1 MSNSFIKKI
10 DKKYNFKIE
19 YKLIHNKELL
29 KSRLSE
35 IPKSSGCYLFK
46 DIDNN
51 LLYIG
56 KSKKLR
62 SRVSSYFN
70 NFADLTPRLS
80 LMVRQITE
88 IEIII
93 TDSEYEALN
102 LESNLIKTN
111 KPYFNILL
119 KDDKKYPYLCITWSE
134 KYPRIFI
141 TRRRRNRNNLDRYYG
156 PYVDVGL
163 LRRTL
168 FTIKKIFPLRQ
179 RPRPV
184 YKDRTCLN
192 YSIGRCPGVC
202 QEIISSDDYKKIMK
216 QVSMIFQGRND
227 DLELFL
233 QKKMSQFSDDLDY
246 ENAAKIRD
254 QITGLRLLTESQKIS
269 IPDSSINRDIFGIV
283 SEKNVAS
290 IQIFQMRS
298 GKLIGRIGY
307 SQKLNNEDENL
318 ILQRVLEEHYMNV
331 EGVEIP
337 SEILMQY
344 NLPKQKTLE
353 DWLTQLRKNKVKIII
368 PKRNKKHETVEM
380 VLKNAKLELD
390 RILNGIQDNES
401 AVEDLTQILELS
413 EQPKRIEGYDISH
426 IQGSDP
432 VASQVVF
439 IDGIP
444 SKQHYRKYKIKD
456 PNVFIGHSDDFAS
469 IYEVIYRRFRKWSRF
484 KESGGDFS
492 ILNDKSNSKLD
503 NELLSDWPDLIMID
517 GGKGQLNA
525 AIKALKELNLE
536 EEVAICSLAKKNEEI
551 FIPGFTKS
559 LDTDENQKGVLLLR
573 RLRDEAHRFALS
585 FHRDKRSKRMNRSQ
599 LSQISGL
606 GPSRIRE
613 LLEHFKSIDAIRIA
627 SKEELSKVKGLGKN
641 SVNDIY
647 AVSYTHLTLPT
658 SDLV

>member
-1 MSNSFIKKI
+1 MSNSSIEKI
-10 DKKYNFKIE
+10 NNKYNFKIE
-19 YKLIHNKELL
+19 YKLINNKELL

-70 NFADLTPRLS
+70 NYSDLTPRLS

-88 IEIII
+88 IEIIV

-202 QEIISSDDYKKIMK
+202 QEVISSDDYKKIMK

-227 DLELFL
+227 DLEIFL
-233 QKKMSQFSDDLDY
+233 QKKMLQLSNDLDY

-254 QITGLRLLTESQKIS
+254 QISGLKLLTESQKIS

-318 ILQRVLEEHYMNV
+318 ILQKILEEHYMNV
-331 EGVEIP
+331 EPVEIP
-337 SEILMQY
+337 SEILIQY
-344 NLPKQKTLE
+344 NLPKQATIE
-353 DWLTQLRKNKVKIII
+353 DWLTDLRKKKVKILI

-401 AVEDLTQILELS
+401 SIEDLAQILELS

-444 SKQHYRKYKIKD
+444 SKQDYRKYKIRD
-456 PNVFIGHSDDFAS
+456 PNVFAGHSDDFAS
-469 IYEVIYRRFRKWSRF
+469 IYEVIHRRFKKWSRF
-484 KESGGDFS
+484 KKSGGDFS
-492 ILNDKSNSKLD
+492 ILNDKTNSKLD

-536 EEVAICSLAKKNEEI
+536 EEVTICSLAKKNEEI

-559 LDTDENQKGVLLLR
+559 LETDENQKGVLLLR
-573 RLRDEAHRFALS
+573 RVRDEAHRFALS

-627 SKEELSKVKGLGKN
+627 SKEDLSKVKGLGKN

-647 AVSYTHLTLPT
+647 EYFNEL
-658 SDLV
+658 

>member
-19 YKLIHNKELL
+19 YKLINNKELL

-70 NFADLTPRLS
+70 NFSDLTPRLS

-233 QKKMSQFSDDLDY
+233 QTKMSQFSDDLDY

-492 ILNDKSNSKLD
+492 ILNDKTNSKLD

-647 AVSYTHLTLPT
+647 EYFHEL
-658 SDLV
+658 

>member
-1 MSNSFIKKI
+1 MSNSSIEKI
-10 DKKYNFKIE
+10 NNKYNFKIE
-19 YKLIHNKELL
+19 YKLINNKELL

-70 NFADLTPRLS
+70 NYSDLTPRLS

-88 IEIII
+88 IEIIV

-168 FTIKKIFPLRQ
+168 FMIKKIFPLRQ

-202 QEIISSDDYKKIMK
+202 QEVISSDDYKKIMK

-227 DLELFL
+227 DLEIFL
-233 QKKMSQFSDDLDY
+233 QKKMLQFSNDLDY

-254 QITGLRLLTESQKIS
+254 QISGLKLLTESQKIS

-307 SQKLNNEDENL
+307 SQKLNNEDEDL
-318 ILQRVLEEHYMNV
+318 ILQKILEEHYMNV
-331 EGVEIP
+331 EPVEIP
-337 SEILMQY
+337 SEILIQY
-344 NLPKQKTLE
+344 NLPKQATIE
-353 DWLTQLRKNKVKIII
+353 DWLTELRKKKVKILI

-401 AVEDLTQILELS
+401 SIEDLAQILELS

-444 SKQHYRKYKIKD
+444 SKQDYRKYKIRD
-456 PNVFIGHSDDFAS
+456 PNVFAGHSDDFAS
-469 IYEVIYRRFRKWSRF
+469 IYEVIHRRFKKWSRF
-484 KESGGDFS
+484 KKSGGDFS
-492 ILNDKSNSKLD
+492 ILNDKTNSKLD

-536 EEVAICSLAKKNEEI
+536 EEVTICSLAKKNEEI

-573 RLRDEAHRFALS
+573 RVRDEAHRFALS

-627 SKEELSKVKGLGKN
+627 SKEDLSKVKGLGKN

-647 AVSYTHLTLPT
+647 EYFNEL
-658 SDLV
+658 

>member
-1 MSNSFIKKI
+1 MKNPSANVLE
-10 DKKYNFKIE
+10 KKYNFKIE
-19 YKLIHNKELL
+19 YKLINNKSLL

-56 KSKKLR
+56 KSKTLR
-62 SRVSSYFN
+62 NRVSSYFN
-70 NFADLTPRLS
+70 NYAELSPRLS

-88 IEIII
+88 IEIIV

-134 KYPRIFI
+134 QYPRIFI
-141 TRRRRNRNNLDRYYG
+141 TRKRRNRNNLDRYYG

-168 FTIKKIFPLRQ
+168 FIIKKIFPLRQ

-202 QEIISSDDYKKIMK
+202 QEIISSEDYKKTMK

-227 DLELFL
+227 DLENFL
-233 QKKMSQFSDDLDY
+233 EKKMNLLSEELQY

-254 QITGLRLLTESQKIS
+254 QIEGLKLLTESQKIS

-283 SEKNVAS
+283 SEKNIAS

-307 SQKLNNEDENL
+307 THKINNNDQSE
-318 ILQRVLEEHYMNV
+318 ILQRVLEEHYINV

-337 SEILMQY
+337 SEILLQF
-344 NLPKQKTLE
+344 NLPKQETIQ
-353 DWLTQLRKNKVKIII
+353 DWLSELRKKKVKLIT
-368 PKRNKKHETVEM
+368 PKRNKKLETIEM
-380 VLKNAKLELD
+380 VLKNARLELD
-390 RILNGIQDNES
+390 RILNGIHDNES
-401 AVEDLTQILELS
+401 AIEDLTQILELNN
-413 EQPKRIEGYDISH
+413 QPKRIEGYDISH
-426 IQGSDP
+426 IQGADP

-444 SKQHYRKYKIKD
+444 SKQNYRKYKIKD

-469 IYEVIYRRFRKWSRF
+469 IYEVIYRRFKKWSRF
-484 KESGGDFS
+484 KIEGGDFGS
-492 ILNDKSNSKLD
+492 LHDKKNSKLEND
-503 NELLSDWPDLIMID
+503 PLTDWPDLIMID

-525 AIKALKELNLE
+525 ALKALKDLNLE
-536 EEVAICSLAKKNEEI
+536 EEVTICSLAKKNEEI
-551 FIPGFTKS
+551 FIPGSSKS
-559 LDTDENQKGVLLLR
+559 LDTDQNQKGVLLLR
-573 RLRDEAHRFALS
+573 RVRDEAHRFALS
-585 FHRDKRSKRMNRSQ
+585 FHRNKRSTRMNRSQ
-599 LSQISGL
+599 LSQIPGL
-606 GPSRIRE
+606 GPSRIKD
-613 LLEHFKSIDAIRIA
+613 LLEHFSSIDAIRIA
-627 SKEELSKVKGLGKN
+627 SKQDLAKVKGLGKH
-641 SVNDIY
+641 SANDIY
-647 AVSYTHLTLPT
+647 NYFHEL
-658 SDLV
+658 

>member
-1 MSNSFIKKI
+1 MSSTSIKKI
-10 DKKYNFKIE
+10 DNKYNFKIE
-19 YKLIHNKELL
+19 YKLIKNKELL

-56 KSKKLR
+56 KSKTLR
-62 SRVSSYFN
+62 SRVSSYFSN
-70 NFADLTPRLS
+70 YLDLTPRLS
-80 LMVRQITE
+80 LMVRQITD

-163 LRRTL
+163 LRKTL

-202 QEIISSDDYKKIMK
+202 QEIISSEDYKKTMK

-227 DLELFL
+227 DLEVFL
-233 QKKMSQFSDDLDY
+233 ERKMLQYSNDLDY
-246 ENAAKIRD
+246 ENAAKVRD
-254 QITGLRLLTESQKIS
+254 QISGLKLLTESQKIS

-283 SEKNVAS
+283 SEKNVVS

-307 SQKLNNEDENL
+307 SQKLNNQDENL

-337 SEILMQY
+337 SEIILQE
-344 NLPKQKTLE
+344 NLPKQKTIE
-353 DWLTQLRKNKVKIII
+353 DWLTELRKKKVKLII
-368 PKRNKKHETVEM
+368 PKRNKKYETLEM
-380 VLKNAKLELD
+380 VLKNAKLELH
-390 RILNGIQDNES
+390 RILNGIQDNEL
-401 AVEDLTQILELS
+401 AIEDLTQILELS
-413 EQPKRIEGYDISH
+413 DQPKRIEGYDISH
-426 IQGSDP
+426 IQGTDT

-444 SKQHYRKYKIKD
+444 SKQNYRKYKIKSS
-456 PNVFIGHSDDFAS
+456 NVFIGHSDDFAS
-469 IYEVIYRRFRKWSRF
+469 IYEVIHRRFRKWSKF
-484 KESGGDFS
+484 KNSGGDFS
-492 ILNDKSNSKLD
+492 IFKDKNNSKLN
-503 NELLSDWPDLIMID
+503 NELFSDWPDLIMID

-525 AIKALKELNLE
+525 AIKALIELNLE
-536 EEVAICSLAKKNEEI
+536 EEVTICSLAKKNEEI
-551 FIPGFTKS
+551 FIPGVPKS
-559 LDTDENQKGVLLLR
+559 LNTDQNQKGVLLLR
-573 RLRDEAHRFALS
+573 RIRDEAHRFALS
-585 FHRDKRSKRMNRSQ
+585 FHRDKRSKRMKRSQ
-599 LSQISGL
+599 LSQIVGL
-606 GPSRIRE
+606 GPTRIKE

-641 SVNDIY
+641 TANDIY
-647 AVSYTHLTLPT
+647 NYFHEI
-658 SDLV
+658 

>member
-1 MSNSFIKKI
+1 MSNSSIEKI
-10 DKKYNFKIE
+10 NNKYNFKIE
-19 YKLIHNKELL
+19 YKLINNKELL

-70 NFADLTPRLS
+70 NYSDLTPRLS

-88 IEIII
+88 IEIIV

-202 QEIISSDDYKKIMK
+202 QEVISSDDYKKIMK

-227 DLELFL
+227 DLEIFL
-233 QKKMSQFSDDLDY
+233 QKKMLQFSNDLDY

-254 QITGLRLLTESQKIS
+254 QISGLKLLTESQKIS

-318 ILQRVLEEHYMNV
+318 ILQKILEEHYMNV
-331 EGVEIP
+331 EAVEIP
-337 SEILMQY
+337 SEILIQY
-344 NLPKQKTLE
+344 NLPKQATIE
-353 DWLTQLRKNKVKIII
+353 DWLKDLRKKKVKILI

-401 AVEDLTQILELS
+401 SIEDLAQILELS

-444 SKQHYRKYKIKD
+444 SKQDYRKYKIKD
-456 PNVFIGHSDDFAS
+456 PNVFVGHSDDFAS
-469 IYEVIYRRFRKWSRF
+469 IYEVIHRRFKKWSRF
-484 KESGGDFS
+484 KKSGGDFS
-492 ILNDKSNSKLD
+492 ILNDKTNSKLD

-536 EEVAICSLAKKNEEI
+536 EEVTICSLAKKNEEI

-573 RLRDEAHRFALS
+573 RVRDEAHRFALS

-627 SKEELSKVKGLGKN
+627 SKEDLSKVKGLGKN

-647 AVSYTHLTLPT
+647 EYFNEL
-658 SDLV
+658 

>member
-1 MSNSFIKKI
+1 MSNSSIEKI
-10 DKKYNFKIE
+10 NNKYNFKIE
-19 YKLIHNKELL
+19 YKLINNKELL

-70 NFADLTPRLS
+70 NYSDLTPRLS

-88 IEIII
+88 IEIIV

-202 QEIISSDDYKKIMK
+202 QEVISSDDYKKIMK

-227 DLELFL
+227 DLEIFL
-233 QKKMSQFSDDLDY
+233 QKKMLQFSNDLDY

-254 QITGLRLLTESQKIS
+254 QISGLKLLTESQKIS

-318 ILQRVLEEHYMNV
+318 ILQKILEEHYMNV
-331 EGVEIP
+331 EPVEIP
-337 SEILMQY
+337 SEILIQY
-344 NLPKQKTLE
+344 NLPKQATIE
-353 DWLTQLRKNKVKIII
+353 DWLTELRKKKVKILI

-401 AVEDLTQILELS
+401 SIEDLAQILELS

-444 SKQHYRKYKIKD
+444 SKQDYRKYKIKD
-456 PNVFIGHSDDFAS
+456 PNVFVGHSDDFAS
-469 IYEVIYRRFRKWSRF
+469 IYEVIHRRFKKWSRF
-484 KESGGDFS
+484 KKSGGDFS
-492 ILNDKSNSKLD
+492 ILNDKTNSKLD

-536 EEVAICSLAKKNEEI
+536 EEVTICSLAKKHEEI

-573 RLRDEAHRFALS
+573 RVRDEAHRFALS

-627 SKEELSKVKGLGKN
+627 SKEDLSKVKGLGKN

-647 AVSYTHLTLPT
+647 EYFNEL
-658 SDLV
+658 

>member
-1 MSNSFIKKI
+1 MTNSSIEKI
-10 DKKYNFKIE
+10 DNKYNFKIE
-19 YKLIHNKELL
+19 YKLINNKELL

-70 NFADLTPRLS
+70 NFSDLTPRLS

-88 IEIII
+88 IEIIV

-202 QEIISSDDYKKIMK
+202 QEVISSEDYKKIMR

-227 DLELFL
+227 DLEIFL
-233 QKKMSQFSDDLDY
+233 QKKMLQLSNDLDY

-254 QITGLRLLTESQKIS
+254 QISGLKLLTESQKIS

-318 ILQRVLEEHYMNV
+318 ILQKILEEHYMNV
-331 EGVEIP
+331 EPVEIP
-337 SEILMQY
+337 SEILIQY
-344 NLPKQKTLE
+344 NLPKQATIE
-353 DWLTQLRKNKVKIII
+353 DWLTDLRKKKVKILI

-390 RILNGIQDNES
+390 RIINGIQDNES
-401 AVEDLTQILELS
+401 SIEDLAQILELS

-456 PNVFIGHSDDFAS
+456 PNVFVGHSDDFAS
-469 IYEVIYRRFRKWSRF
+469 IYEVIHRRFKKWSRF
-484 KESGGDFS
+484 KENGGDFS
-492 ILNDKSNSKLD
+492 ILNDKTNSKLD

-517 GGKGQLNA
+517 GGKGQLNS

-536 EEVAICSLAKKNEEI
+536 EEVTICSLAKKHEEI

-559 LDTDENQKGVLLLR
+559 LDTDENQKGVLL
-573 RLRDEAHRFALS
+573 
-585 FHRDKRSKRMNRSQ
+585 
-599 LSQISGL
+599 
-606 GPSRIRE
+606 
-613 LLEHFKSIDAIRIA
+613 
-627 SKEELSKVKGLGKN
+627 
-641 SVNDIY
+641 
-647 AVSYTHLTLPT
+647 
-658 SDLV
+658 

>member
-1 MSNSFIKKI
+1 MSNHSTKVLE
-10 DKKYNFKIE
+10 KKYNFKIE
-19 YKLIHNKELL
+19 YKLINNKQLL

-56 KSKKLR
+56 KSKTLR
-62 SRVSSYFN
+62 NRVSSYFN
-70 NFADLTPRLS
+70 NYADLSPRLS

-88 IEIII
+88 IEIIV

-134 KYPRIFI
+134 QYPRIFI
-141 TRRRRNRNNLDRYYG
+141 TRKRRNRNNLDRYYG

-163 LRRTL
+163 LRKTL
-168 FTIKKIFPLRQ
+168 FIIKKIFPLRQ

-202 QEIISSDDYKKIMK
+202 QEIISSEDYKKTIK

-227 DLELFL
+227 DLEKFL
-233 QKKMSQFSDDLDY
+233 KSKKNQLSQQLQF

-254 QITGLRLLTESQKIS
+254 QIIGLKLLTESQKIT
-269 IPDSSINRDIFGIV
+269 IPDSSVNRDIFGIV
-283 SEKNVAS
+283 SEKNIAS

-307 SQKLNNEDENL
+307 NQKINNKDQSE
-318 ILQRVLEEHYMNV
+318 ILQRVLEEHYINV

-337 SEILMQY
+337 SEILLQY
-344 NLPKQKTLE
+344 NLPKQNTIQE
-353 DWLTQLRKNKVKIII
+353 WLCELRKKKVKLITA
-368 PKRNKKHETVEM
+368 KRNNKLKTIEM
-380 VLKNAKLELD
+380 VLKNARLELD

-401 AVEDLTQILELS
+401 AIEDLTQILELNKH
-413 EQPKRIEGYDISH
+413 PKRIEGYDISH
-426 IQGSDP
+426 IQGTDP

-444 SKQHYRKYKIKD
+444 SKQNYRKYKIND
-456 PNVFIGHSDDFAS
+456 PNIFIGHSDDFAS
-469 IYEVIYRRFRKWSRF
+469 IYEVIYRRFKKWSRF
-484 KESGGDFS
+484 KIEGGDFS
-492 ILNDKSNSKLD
+492 SLDNKKNSKLEND
-503 NELLSDWPDLIMID
+503 LLTDWPNLIMID

-525 AIKALKELNLE
+525 ALKALKDLNLQ
-536 EEVAICSLAKKNEEI
+536 EEVTICSLAKKNEEI
-551 FIPGFTKS
+551 FIPGLSKS
-559 LDTDENQKGVLLLR
+559 LDTDQNQKGVLLLR
-573 RLRDEAHRFALS
+573 RVRDEAHRFALS
-585 FHRDKRSKRMNRSQ
+585 FHRNKRSNRMNRSQ
-599 LSQISGL
+599 LSQIPGL
-606 GPSRIRE
+606 GPSRIKD
-613 LLEHFKSIDAIRIA
+613 LLEHFNSIDAIRIA
-627 SKEELSKVKGLGKN
+627 SKEELSNVKGLGIH
-641 SVNDIY
+641 SANDIY
-647 AVSYTHLTLPT
+647 NYFHEL
-658 SDLV
+658 

>member
-1 MSNSFIKKI
+1 MSNSSIEKI
-10 DKKYNFKIE
+10 NNKYNFKIE
-19 YKLIHNKELL
+19 YKLIKNKELL

-35 IPKSSGCYLFK
+35 IPRSSGCYLFK

-70 NFADLTPRLS
+70 NYSDLTPRLS

-88 IEIII
+88 IEIIV

-202 QEIISSDDYKKIMK
+202 QEVISSDDYKKIMK

-227 DLELFL
+227 DLEIFL
-233 QKKMSQFSDDLDY
+233 QKKMLQFSNDLDY

-254 QITGLRLLTESQKIS
+254 QISGLKLLTESQKIS

-318 ILQRVLEEHYMNV
+318 ILQKILEEHYMNV
-331 EGVEIP
+331 EAVEIP
-337 SEILMQY
+337 SEILIQY
-344 NLPKQKTLE
+344 NLPKQATIE
-353 DWLTQLRKNKVKIII
+353 DWLTELRKKKVKILI

-401 AVEDLTQILELS
+401 SIEDLAQILELS

-456 PNVFIGHSDDFAS
+456 PNVFVGHSDDFAS
-469 IYEVIYRRFRKWSRF
+469 IYEVIHRRFKKWSRF
-484 KESGGDFS
+484 KKSGGDFS
-492 ILNDKSNSKLD
+492 ILNDKTNSKLD

-536 EEVAICSLAKKNEEI
+536 EEVTICSLAKKNEEI

-573 RLRDEAHRFALS
+573 RVRDEAHRFALS

-627 SKEELSKVKGLGKN
+627 SKEDLSKVKGLGKN

-647 AVSYTHLTLPT
+647 EYFNEL
-658 SDLV
+658 

>member
-1 MSNSFIKKI
+1 MSNSSIEKI
-10 DKKYNFKIE
+10 NNKYNFKIE
-19 YKLIHNKELL
+19 YKLINNKELL

-70 NFADLTPRLS
+70 NFSDLTPRLS

-88 IEIII
+88 IEIIV

-202 QEIISSDDYKKIMK
+202 QEVISSDDYKKIMK

-227 DLELFL
+227 DLEIFL
-233 QKKMSQFSDDLDY
+233 QKKMLQFSNDLDY

-254 QITGLRLLTESQKIS
+254 QISGLKLLTESQKIS

-318 ILQRVLEEHYMNV
+318 ILQKILEEHYMNV
-331 EGVEIP
+331 EPVEIP
-337 SEILMQY
+337 SEILIQY
-344 NLPKQKTLE
+344 NLPKQATIE
-353 DWLTQLRKNKVKIII
+353 DWLTDLRKKRVKILI

-401 AVEDLTQILELS
+401 SIEDLAQILELS

-439 IDGIP
+439 IDGVP

-469 IYEVIYRRFRKWSRF
+469 IYEVIQRRFKKWSRF

-492 ILNDKSNSKLD
+492 ILNDKTNSKLD

-536 EEVAICSLAKKNEEI
+536 EEVTICSLAKKNEEI

-573 RLRDEAHRFALS
+573 RVRDEAHRFALS

-627 SKEELSKVKGLGKN
+627 SKEDLSKVKGLGKN

-647 AVSYTHLTLPT
+647 EYFNEL
-658 SDLV
+658 

>member
-1 MSNSFIKKI
+1 MSNSSIEKI
-10 DKKYNFKIE
+10 DNKYNFKIE
-19 YKLIHNKELL
+19 YKLINNKELL

-70 NFADLTPRLS
+70 NYSDLTPRLS

-88 IEIII
+88 IEIIV

-202 QEIISSDDYKKIMK
+202 QEVISSDDYKKIMK

-227 DLELFL
+227 DLEIFL
-233 QKKMSQFSDDLDY
+233 QKKMLQFSNDLDY

-254 QITGLRLLTESQKIS
+254 QISGLKLLTESQKIS

-307 SQKLNNEDENL
+307 SQKLNNENENL
-318 ILQRVLEEHYMNV
+318 ILQKILEEHYMNV
-331 EGVEIP
+331 EAVEIP
-337 SEILMQY
+337 SEILIQY
-344 NLPKQKTLE
+344 NLPKQATIE
-353 DWLTQLRKNKVKIII
+353 DWLTDLRKKKVKILI

-401 AVEDLTQILELS
+401 SIEDLAQILELS

-444 SKQHYRKYKIKD
+444 SKQDYRKYKIKD
-456 PNVFIGHSDDFAS
+456 PNVFVGHSDDFAS
-469 IYEVIYRRFRKWSRF
+469 IYEVIHRRFKKWSRF
-484 KESGGDFS
+484 KKSGGDFS
-492 ILNDKSNSKLD
+492 ILNDKTNSKLD

-536 EEVAICSLAKKNEEI
+536 EEVTICSLAKKNEEI

-573 RLRDEAHRFALS
+573 RVRDEAHRFALS

-627 SKEELSKVKGLGKN
+627 SKEDLSKVKGLGKN

-647 AVSYTHLTLPT
+647 EYFNEL
-658 SDLV
+658 

>member
-1 MSNSFIKKI
+1 MSNSSIEKI
-10 DKKYNFKIE
+10 NNKYNFKIE
-19 YKLIHNKELL
+19 YKLINNKELL

-70 NFADLTPRLS
+70 NYSDLTPRLS

-88 IEIII
+88 IEIIV

-102 LESNLIKTN
+102 LESNLIKAN
-111 KPYFNILL
+111 KPYINILL

-202 QEIISSDDYKKIMK
+202 QEVISSDDYKKIMK

-227 DLELFL
+227 DLEIFL
-233 QKKMSQFSDDLDY
+233 QKKMLQFSNDLDY

-254 QITGLRLLTESQKIS
+254 QISGLKLLTESQKIS

-318 ILQRVLEEHYMNV
+318 ILQKILEEHYMNV
-331 EGVEIP
+331 EPVEIP
-337 SEILMQY
+337 SEILIQY
-344 NLPKQKTLE
+344 NLPKQATIE
-353 DWLTQLRKNKVKIII
+353 DWLTDLRKKKVKILI

-401 AVEDLTQILELS
+401 SIEDLAQILELS

-444 SKQHYRKYKIKD
+444 SKQDYRKYKIRD
-456 PNVFIGHSDDFAS
+456 PNVFAGHSDDFAS
-469 IYEVIYRRFRKWSRF
+469 IYEVIHRRFKKWSRF
-484 KESGGDFS
+484 KKSGGDFS
-492 ILNDKSNSKLD
+492 ILNDKTNSKLD

-536 EEVAICSLAKKNEEI
+536 EEVTICSLAKKNEEI

-559 LDTDENQKGVLLLR
+559 LETDENQKGVLLLR
-573 RLRDEAHRFALS
+573 RVRDEAHRFALS

-627 SKEELSKVKGLGKN
+627 SKEDLSKVKGLGKN

-647 AVSYTHLTLPT
+647 EYFNEL
-658 SDLV
+658 

>member
-1 MSNSFIKKI
+1 MSNSSIEKI
-10 DKKYNFKIE
+10 NNKYNFKIE
-19 YKLIHNKELL
+19 YKLINNKELL
-29 KSRLSE
+29 KSRLSQ

-70 NFADLTPRLS
+70 NYSDLTPRLS

-88 IEIII
+88 IEIIV

-202 QEIISSDDYKKIMK
+202 QEVISSDDYKKTMK

-227 DLELFL
+227 DLEIFL
-233 QKKMSQFSDDLDY
+233 QKKMLQFSNDLDY

-254 QITGLRLLTESQKIS
+254 QISGLKLLTESQKIS

-318 ILQRVLEEHYMNV
+318 ILQKILEEHYMNV
-331 EGVEIP
+331 EPVEIP
-337 SEILMQY
+337 SEILIQY
-344 NLPKQKTLE
+344 NLPKQATIE
-353 DWLTQLRKNKVKIII
+353 DWLTELRKKKVKILI

-401 AVEDLTQILELS
+401 SIEDLAQILELS

-469 IYEVIYRRFRKWSRF
+469 IYEVIHRRFKKWSRF
-484 KESGGDFS
+484 KKSGGDFS
-492 ILNDKSNSKLD
+492 ILNDKTNSKLD

-536 EEVAICSLAKKNEEI
+536 EEVTICSLAKKNEEI

-573 RLRDEAHRFALS
+573 RVRDEAHRFALS

-627 SKEELSKVKGLGKN
+627 SKEDLSKVKGLGKN

-647 AVSYTHLTLPT
+647 EYFNEL
-658 SDLV
+658 

>member
-1 MSNSFIKKI
+1 MSNSSIEKI
-10 DKKYNFKIE
+10 NNKYNFKIE
-19 YKLIHNKELL
+19 YKLINNKELL

-70 NFADLTPRLS
+70 NYSDLTPRLS

-88 IEIII
+88 IEIIV

-202 QEIISSDDYKKIMK
+202 QEVISSEDYKKIMK

-227 DLELFL
+227 DLEIFL
-233 QKKMSQFSDDLDY
+233 QKKMLQFSNDLDY

-254 QITGLRLLTESQKIS
+254 QISGLKLLTESQKIS

-318 ILQRVLEEHYMNV
+318 ILQKILEEHYMNV
-331 EGVEIP
+331 EPVEIP
-337 SEILMQY
+337 SEILIQY
-344 NLPKQKTLE
+344 NLPKQATIE
-353 DWLTQLRKNKVKIII
+353 DWLTELRKKKVKILI

-401 AVEDLTQILELS
+401 SIEDLAQILELS

-444 SKQHYRKYKIKD
+444 SKQDYRKYKIKD
-456 PNVFIGHSDDFAS
+456 PNVFVGHSDDFAS
-469 IYEVIYRRFRKWSRF
+469 IYEVIHRRFKKWSRF
-484 KESGGDFS
+484 KKSGGDFS
-492 ILNDKSNSKLD
+492 ILNDKTNSKLD

-536 EEVAICSLAKKNEEI
+536 EEVTICSLAKKNEEI

-573 RLRDEAHRFALS
+573 RVRDEAHRFALS

-627 SKEELSKVKGLGKN
+627 SKEDLSKVKGLGKN

-647 AVSYTHLTLPT
+647 EYFNEL
-658 SDLV
+658 

>member
-1 MSNSFIKKI
+1 MSNSSIEKI
-10 DKKYNFKIE
+10 NNKYNFKIE
-19 YKLIHNKELL
+19 YKLINNKELL

-70 NFADLTPRLS
+70 NYSDLTPRLS

-88 IEIII
+88 IEIIV

-202 QEIISSDDYKKIMK
+202 QEVISSDDYKKIMK

-227 DLELFL
+227 DLEIFL
-233 QKKMSQFSDDLDY
+233 QKKMLQFSNDLDY

-254 QITGLRLLTESQKIS
+254 QISGLKLLTESQKIS

-318 ILQRVLEEHYMNV
+318 ILQKILEEHYMNV
-331 EGVEIP
+331 EPVEIP
-337 SEILMQY
+337 SEILIQY
-344 NLPKQKTLE
+344 NLPKQATIE
-353 DWLTQLRKNKVKIII
+353 DWLTELRKKKVKILI

-401 AVEDLTQILELS
+401 SIEDLAQILELS

-439 IDGIP
+439 IDGVP

-456 PNVFIGHSDDFAS
+456 PNVVVGHSDDFAS
-469 IYEVIYRRFRKWSRF
+469 IYEVIHRRFKKWSRF
-484 KESGGDFS
+484 KKSGGDFS
-492 ILNDKSNSKLD
+492 ILNDKTNSKLD

-536 EEVAICSLAKKNEEI
+536 EEVTICSLAKKNEEI

-573 RLRDEAHRFALS
+573 RVRDEAHRFALS

-627 SKEELSKVKGLGKN
+627 SKEDLSKVKGLGKN

-647 AVSYTHLTLPT
+647 EYFNEL
-658 SDLV
+658 

>member
-1 MSNSFIKKI
+1 MSNSSIEKI
-10 DKKYNFKIE
+10 NNKYNFKIE
-19 YKLIHNKELL
+19 YKLINNKELL

-70 NFADLTPRLS
+70 NYSDLTPRLS

-88 IEIII
+88 IEIIV

-202 QEIISSDDYKKIMK
+202 QEVISSDDYKKIMK

-227 DLELFL
+227 DLEIFL
-233 QKKMSQFSDDLDY
+233 QKKMLQFSNDLDY

-254 QITGLRLLTESQKIS
+254 QISGLKLLTESQKIS

-318 ILQRVLEEHYMNV
+318 ILQKILEEHYMNV
-331 EGVEIP
+331 EPVEIP
-337 SEILMQY
+337 SEILIQY
-344 NLPKQKTLE
+344 NLPKQATIE
-353 DWLTQLRKNKVKIII
+353 DWLTELRKKKVKILI

-401 AVEDLTQILELS
+401 SIEDLAQILELS

-426 IQGSDP
+426 IQGRDP

-469 IYEVIYRRFRKWSRF
+469 IYEVIHRRFKKWSRF
-484 KESGGDFS
+484 KKSGGDFS
-492 ILNDKSNSKLD
+492 ILNDKTNSKLD

-536 EEVAICSLAKKNEEI
+536 EEVTICSLAKKNEEI

-573 RLRDEAHRFALS
+573 RVRDEAHRFALS

-627 SKEELSKVKGLGKN
+627 SKEDLSKVKGLGKN

-647 AVSYTHLTLPT
+647 EYFNEL
-658 SDLV
+658 

>member
-19 YKLIHNKELL
+19 YKLINNKELL

-202 QEIISSDDYKKIMK
+202 QEVISSDDYKKIMK

-227 DLELFL
+227 DLEIFL
-233 QKKMSQFSDDLDY
+233 QKKMLQFSNDLDY

-254 QITGLRLLTESQKIS
+254 QISGLKLLTESQKIS

-318 ILQRVLEEHYMNV
+318 ILQKILEEHYMNV
-331 EGVEIP
+331 EPVEIP
-337 SEILMQY
+337 SEILIQY
-344 NLPKQKTLE
+344 NLPKQATIE
-353 DWLTQLRKNKVKIII
+353 DWLTDLRKKKVKILI

-401 AVEDLTQILELS
+401 SIEDLAQILELS

-444 SKQHYRKYKIKD
+444 SKQDYRKYKIRD
-456 PNVFIGHSDDFAS
+456 PNVFAGHSDDFAS
-469 IYEVIYRRFRKWSRF
+469 IYEVIHRRFKKWSRF
-484 KESGGDFS
+484 KKSGGDFS
-492 ILNDKSNSKLD
+492 ILNDKTNSKLD

-536 EEVAICSLAKKNEEI
+536 EEVTICSLAKKNEEI

-559 LDTDENQKGVLLLR
+559 LETDENQKGVLLLR
-573 RLRDEAHRFALS
+573 RVRDEAHRFALS

-627 SKEELSKVKGLGKN
+627 SKEDLSKVKGLGKN

-647 AVSYTHLTLPT
+647 EYFNEL
-658 SDLV
+658 

>member
-1 MSNSFIKKI
+1 MSNSSIEKI
-10 DKKYNFKIE
+10 NNKYNFKIE
-19 YKLIHNKELL
+19 YKLINNKELL

-70 NFADLTPRLS
+70 NYSDLTPRLS

-88 IEIII
+88 IEIIV

-202 QEIISSDDYKKIMK
+202 QEVISSDDYKKIMK

-227 DLELFL
+227 DLEIFL
-233 QKKMSQFSDDLDY
+233 QKKMLQFSNDLDY

-254 QITGLRLLTESQKIS
+254 QISGLKLLTESQKIS

-318 ILQRVLEEHYMNV
+318 ILQKILEEHYMNV
-331 EGVEIP
+331 EAVEIP
-337 SEILMQY
+337 SEILIQY
-344 NLPKQKTLE
+344 NLPKQATIE
-353 DWLTQLRKNKVKIII
+353 DWLTELRKKKVKILI

-401 AVEDLTQILELS
+401 SIEDLAQILELS

-456 PNVFIGHSDDFAS
+456 PNVFVGHSDDFAS
-469 IYEVIYRRFRKWSRF
+469 IYEVIHRRFKKWSRF
-484 KESGGDFS
+484 KKSGGDFS
-492 ILNDKSNSKLD
+492 ILNDKTNSKLD

-536 EEVAICSLAKKNEEI
+536 EEVTICSLAKKNEEI

-573 RLRDEAHRFALS
+573 RVRDEAHRFALS

-613 LLEHFKSIDAIRIA
+613 LLEHFKSIDAIRMA
-627 SKEELSKVKGLGKN
+627 SKEDLSKVKGLGKN

-647 AVSYTHLTLPT
+647 EYFNEL
-658 SDLV
+658 

>member
-1 MSNSFIKKI
+1 MSNSSIEKI
-10 DKKYNFKIE
+10 DNKYNFKIE
-19 YKLIHNKELL
+19 YKLINNKELL

-46 DIDNN
+46 DIDSN

-70 NFADLTPRLS
+70 NYSDLTPRLS

-88 IEIII
+88 IEIIV

-192 YSIGRCPGVC
+192 YSIGRCPGDC
-202 QEIISSDDYKKIMK
+202 QEVISSDDYKKIMK

-227 DLELFL
+227 DLEIFL
-233 QKKMSQFSDDLDY
+233 QKKMLQFSNDLDY

-254 QITGLRLLTESQKIS
+254 QISGLKLLTESQKIS
-269 IPDSSINRDIFGIV
+269 IPYSSINRDIFGIV

-318 ILQRVLEEHYMNV
+318 ILQKILEEHYMNV
-331 EGVEIP
+331 EPVEIP
-337 SEILMQY
+337 SEILIQY
-344 NLPKQKTLE
+344 NLPKQATIE
-353 DWLTQLRKNKVKIII
+353 DWLTELRKKKVKILI

-401 AVEDLTQILELS
+401 SIEDLAQILELS

-456 PNVFIGHSDDFAS
+456 PNVFVGHSDDFAS
-469 IYEVIYRRFRKWSRF
+469 IYEVIHRRFKKWSRF
-484 KESGGDFS
+484 KNSGGNFS
-492 ILNDKSNSKLD
+492 ILNDKTNSKLD
-503 NELLSDWPDLIMID
+503 NELLSDWPDLVMID

-536 EEVAICSLAKKNEEI
+536 EEVTICSLAKKNEEI

-573 RLRDEAHRFALS
+573 RVRDEAHRFALS

-627 SKEELSKVKGLGKN
+627 SKEDLSKVKGLGKN
-641 SVNDIY
+641 SVKDIY
-647 AVSYTHLTLPT
+647 DYFNEL
-658 SDLV
+658 

>member
-1 MSNSFIKKI
+1 MSSSSIEKI
-10 DKKYNFKIE
+10 NNKYNFKIE
-19 YKLIHNKELL
+19 YKLINNKELL

-70 NFADLTPRLS
+70 NYSDLTPRLS

-88 IEIII
+88 IEIIV

-202 QEIISSDDYKKIMK
+202 QEVISSDDYKKIMK

-227 DLELFL
+227 DLEIFL
-233 QKKMSQFSDDLDY
+233 QKKMLQFSNDLDY

-254 QITGLRLLTESQKIS
+254 QISGLKLLTESQKIS

-318 ILQRVLEEHYMNV
+318 ILQKILEEHYMNV
-331 EGVEIP
+331 EPVEIP
-337 SEILMQY
+337 SEILIQY
-344 NLPKQKTLE
+344 NLPKQATIE
-353 DWLTQLRKNKVKIII
+353 DWLTELRKKKVKILI

-401 AVEDLTQILELS
+401 SIEDLAQILELS

-456 PNVFIGHSDDFAS
+456 PNVFVGHSDDFAS
-469 IYEVIYRRFRKWSRF
+469 IYEVIHRRFKKWSRF
-484 KESGGDFS
+484 KKSGGDFS
-492 ILNDKSNSKLD
+492 ILNDKTNSKLD

-536 EEVAICSLAKKNEEI
+536 EEVTICSLAKKNEEI

-573 RLRDEAHRFALS
+573 RVRDEAHRFALS

-627 SKEELSKVKGLGKN
+627 SKEDLSKVKGLGKN

-647 AVSYTHLTLPT
+647 EYFNEL
-658 SDLV
+658 

>member
-1 MSNSFIKKI
+1 MSNSSIEKKNN
-10 DKKYNFKIE
+10 KYNFKIE
-19 YKLIHNKELL
+19 YKLINNKELL

-70 NFADLTPRLS
+70 NYSDLTPRLS

-88 IEIII
+88 IEIIV

-202 QEIISSDDYKKIMK
+202 QEVISSDDYKKIMK

-227 DLELFL
+227 DLEIFL
-233 QKKMSQFSDDLDY
+233 QKKMLQFSNDLDY

-254 QITGLRLLTESQKIS
+254 QISGLKLLTESQKIS

-318 ILQRVLEEHYMNV
+318 ILQKILEEHYMNV
-331 EGVEIP
+331 EPVEIP
-337 SEILMQY
+337 SEILIQY
-344 NLPKQKTLE
+344 NLPKQATIE
-353 DWLTQLRKNKVKIII
+353 DWLTELRKKKVKMLV

-401 AVEDLTQILELS
+401 SIEDLAQILELS

-439 IDGIP
+439 IDGVP

-456 PNVFIGHSDDFAS
+456 PNVFVGHSDDFAS
-469 IYEVIYRRFRKWSRF
+469 IYEVIHRRFKKWSRF
-484 KESGGDFS
+484 KKSGGDFS
-492 ILNDKSNSKLD
+492 ILNDKTNSKLD

-536 EEVAICSLAKKNEEI
+536 EEVTICSLAKKNEEI

-573 RLRDEAHRFALS
+573 RVRDEAHRFALS

-627 SKEELSKVKGLGKN
+627 SKEDLSKVKGLGKN

-647 AVSYTHLTLPT
+647 EYFNEL
-658 SDLV
+658 

>member
-1 MSNSFIKKI
+1 MSNSSIEKI
-10 DKKYNFKIE
+10 DNKYNFKID
-19 YKLIHNKELL
+19 YKLINNKELL

-70 NFADLTPRLS
+70 NYSDLTPRLS

-88 IEIII
+88 IEIIV

-202 QEIISSDDYKKIMK
+202 QEVISSDDYKKIMK

-227 DLELFL
+227 DLEIFL
-233 QKKMSQFSDDLDY
+233 QKKMLQFSNDLDY

-254 QITGLRLLTESQKIS
+254 QISGLKLLTESQKIS

-318 ILQRVLEEHYMNV
+318 ILQKILEEHYMNV
-331 EGVEIP
+331 EPVEIP
-337 SEILMQY
+337 SEILIQY
-344 NLPKQKTLE
+344 NLPKQATIE
-353 DWLTQLRKNKVKIII
+353 DWLTELRKKKVKILI

-401 AVEDLTQILELS
+401 SIEDLAQILELS

-456 PNVFIGHSDDFAS
+456 PNVFVGHSDDFAS
-469 IYEVIYRRFRKWSRF
+469 IYEVIHRRFKKWSTF
-484 KESGGDFS
+484 KKSGGDFS
-492 ILNDKSNSKLD
+492 ILNDKTNSKLD

-536 EEVAICSLAKKNEEI
+536 EEVTICSLAKKNEEI

-573 RLRDEAHRFALS
+573 RVRDEAHRFALS

-627 SKEELSKVKGLGKN
+627 SKEDLSKVKGLGKN

-647 AVSYTHLTLPT
+647 EYFNEL
-658 SDLV
+658 

>member
-1 MSNSFIKKI
+1 MTNPSTKVSTKVL

-19 YKLIHNKELL
+19 YKLIKNKDLL

-56 KSKKLR
+56 KSKTLR
-62 SRVSSYFN
+62 NRVSSYFN
-70 NFADLTPRLS
+70 NYAELSPRLS

-88 IEIII
+88 IEIIV

-134 KYPRIFI
+134 QYPRIFI
-141 TRRRRNRNNLDRYYG
+141 TRKRRNRNNFDRYYG

-163 LRRTL
+163 LRKTL
-168 FTIKKIFPLRQ
+168 FIIKKIFPLRQ

-202 QEIISSDDYKKIMK
+202 QEIISSEDYKKTMK

-227 DLELFL
+227 DLEVFL
-233 QKKMSQFSDDLDY
+233 ERKMNQYSNDLEF

-254 QITGLRLLTESQKIS
+254 QISGLKLLTESQKIS

-283 SEKNVAS
+283 SENNISS

-307 SQKLNNEDENL
+307 SQKIDNSDEKE
-318 ILQRVLEEHYMNV
+318 ILQRVLEEHYINV

-337 SEILMQY
+337 SEILLQF
-344 NLPKQKTLE
+344 NLPKHKTIEEWLSELRQK
-353 DWLTQLRKNKVKIII
+353 KVKLII
-368 PKRNKKHETVEM
+368 PKRNKKFETVEM
-380 VLKNAKLELD
+380 VLKNAKLELE

-401 AVEDLTQILELS
+401 AIEDLTQILELTN
-413 EQPKRIEGYDISH
+413 QPRRIEGYDISH
-426 IQGSDP
+426 IQGTDP

-444 SKQHYRKYKIKD
+444 SKQNYRKYKIKD
-456 PNVFIGHSDDFAS
+456 PNIFIGHSDDFAS
-469 IYEVIYRRFRKWSRF
+469 IYEVIYRRFKKWSKF
-484 KESGGDFS
+484 KIDGGDIS
-492 ILNDKSNSKLD
+492 SLQDKKKSALEND
-503 NELLSDWPDLIMID
+503 LLTDWPDLIMID

-525 AIKALKELNLE
+525 ALKALTQLDLH
-536 EEVAICSLAKKNEEI
+536 EEVNICSLAKKNEEI
-551 FIPGFTKS
+551 FIPGFSKS
-559 LDTDENQKGVLLLR
+559 LDTDQNQKGLLLLR
-573 RLRDEAHRFALS
+573 RVRDEAHRFALS
-585 FHRDKRSKRMNRSQ
+585 FHRNKRSTRMNRSQ
-599 LSQISGL
+599 LSQIPGL
-606 GPSRIRE
+606 GPSRIKD
-613 LLEHFKSIDAIRIA
+613 LLEHFNSIDAIRIA
-627 SKEELSKVKGLGKN
+627 SREELSKVKGLGMH
-641 SVNDIY
+641 SANDIY
-647 AVSYTHLTLPT
+647 NYFNEL
-658 SDLV
+658 

>member
-1 MSNSFIKKI
+1 
-10 DKKYNFKIE
+10 
-19 YKLIHNKELL
+19 
-29 KSRLSE
+29 
-35 IPKSSGCYLFK
+35 
-46 DIDNN
+46 
-51 LLYIG
+51 
-56 KSKKLR
+56 
-62 SRVSSYFN
+62 
-70 NFADLTPRLS
+70 
-80 LMVRQITE
+80 MVRQITE
-88 IEIII
+88 IEIIV

-202 QEIISSDDYKKIMK
+202 QEVISSDDYKKIMK

-227 DLELFL
+227 DLEIFL
-233 QKKMSQFSDDLDY
+233 QKKMLQFSNDLDY

-254 QITGLRLLTESQKIS
+254 QISGLKLLTESQKIS

-318 ILQRVLEEHYMNV
+318 ILQKILEEHYMNV
-331 EGVEIP
+331 EPVEIP
-337 SEILMQY
+337 SEILIQY
-344 NLPKQKTLE
+344 NLPKQATIE
-353 DWLTQLRKNKVKIII
+353 DWLTELRKKKVKILI

-401 AVEDLTQILELS
+401 SIEDLAQILELS

-456 PNVFIGHSDDFAS
+456 PNVFVGHSDDFAS
-469 IYEVIYRRFRKWSRF
+469 IYEVIHRRFKKWSRF
-484 KESGGDFS
+484 KENGGDFS
-492 ILNDKSNSKLD
+492 ILNDKTNSKLD

-536 EEVAICSLAKKNEEI
+536 EEVTICSLAKKNEEI

-573 RLRDEAHRFALS
+573 RVRDEAHRFALS

-627 SKEELSKVKGLGKN
+627 SKEDLSKVKGLGKN

-647 AVSYTHLTLPT
+647 EYFNEL
-658 SDLV
+658 

>member
-1 MSNSFIKKI
+1 MSNSSIEKI
-10 DKKYNFKIE
+10 NNKYNFKIE
-19 YKLIHNKELL
+19 YKLINNKELL

-35 IPKSSGCYLFK
+35 IPKTSGCYLFK

-70 NFADLTPRLS
+70 NYSDLTPRLS

-88 IEIII
+88 IEIIV

-202 QEIISSDDYKKIMK
+202 QEVISSDDYKKIMK

-227 DLELFL
+227 DLEIFL
-233 QKKMSQFSDDLDY
+233 QKKMLQFSNDLDY

-254 QITGLRLLTESQKIS
+254 QISGLKLLTESQKIS

-318 ILQRVLEEHYMNV
+318 ILQKILEEHYMNV
-331 EGVEIP
+331 EPVEIP
-337 SEILMQY
+337 SEILIQY
-344 NLPKQKTLE
+344 NLPKQATIE
-353 DWLTQLRKNKVKIII
+353 DWLTDLRKKKVKILI

-401 AVEDLTQILELS
+401 SIEDLAQILELS

-469 IYEVIYRRFRKWSRF
+469 IYEVIHRRFKKWSSF
-484 KESGGDFS
+484 KKSGGDFS
-492 ILNDKSNSKLD
+492 ILNDKTNSKLD

-536 EEVAICSLAKKNEEI
+536 EEVTICSLAKKNEEI

-573 RLRDEAHRFALS
+573 RVRDEAHRFALS

-627 SKEELSKVKGLGKN
+627 SKEDLSKVKGLGKN

-647 AVSYTHLTLPT
+647 EYFNEL
-658 SDLV
+658 

>member
-1 MSNSFIKKI
+1 MTNPSTKVSTKVL

-19 YKLIHNKELL
+19 YKLIKNKDLL

-56 KSKKLR
+56 KSKTLR
-62 SRVSSYFN
+62 NRVSSYFN
-70 NFADLTPRLS
+70 NYAELSPRLS

-88 IEIII
+88 IEIIV

-134 KYPRIFI
+134 QYPRIFI
-141 TRRRRNRNNLDRYYG
+141 TRKRRNRNNFDRYYG

-163 LRRTL
+163 LRKTL
-168 FTIKKIFPLRQ
+168 FIIKKIFPLRQ

-202 QEIISSDDYKKIMK
+202 QEIISSEDYKKTMK

-227 DLELFL
+227 DLEVFL
-233 QKKMSQFSDDLDY
+233 ERKMNQYSNDLEF

-254 QITGLRLLTESQKIS
+254 QILGLKLLTESQKIS

-283 SEKNVAS
+283 SENNISS

-307 SQKLNNEDENL
+307 TQKIDNSDETE
-318 ILQRVLEEHYMNV
+318 ILQRVLEEHYINV

-337 SEILMQY
+337 SEILLQF
-344 NLPKQKTLE
+344 NLPKHKTIE
-353 DWLTQLRKNKVKIII
+353 EWLSELSKKKVKLII
-368 PKRNKKHETVEM
+368 PKRNKKFETVEM
-380 VLKNAKLELD
+380 VLKNAKLELE

-401 AVEDLTQILELS
+401 AIEDLTQILELTN
-413 EQPKRIEGYDISH
+413 QPRRIEGYDISH
-426 IQGSDP
+426 IQGTDP

-444 SKQHYRKYKIKD
+444 SKQNYRKYKIKD
-456 PNVFIGHSDDFAS
+456 PNIFIGHSDDFAS
-469 IYEVIYRRFRKWSRF
+469 IYEVIYRRFKKWSKF
-484 KESGGDFS
+484 KIDGGDIS
-492 ILNDKSNSKLD
+492 SLQDKKKSTLEND
-503 NELLSDWPDLIMID
+503 LLTDWPDLIMID

-525 AIKALKELNLE
+525 ALKALRQLDLH
-536 EEVAICSLAKKNEEI
+536 EEVNICSLAKKNEEI
-551 FIPGFTKS
+551 FIPGFSKS
-559 LDTDENQKGVLLLR
+559 LDTDQNQKGLLLLR
-573 RLRDEAHRFALS
+573 RVRDEAHRFALS
-585 FHRDKRSKRMNRSQ
+585 FHRNKRSTRMNRSQ
-599 LSQISGL
+599 LSQIPGL
-606 GPSRIRE
+606 GPSRIKD
-613 LLEHFKSIDAIRIA
+613 LLEHFNSIDAIRIA
-627 SKEELSKVKGLGKN
+627 SREELSKVKGLGIH
-641 SVNDIY
+641 SANDIY
-647 AVSYTHLTLPT
+647 NYFNEL
-658 SDLV
+658 

>member
-1 MSNSFIKKI
+1 MSNSSIEKI
-10 DKKYNFKIE
+10 DNKYNFKIE
-19 YKLIHNKELL
+19 YKLINNKELL

-70 NFADLTPRLS
+70 NYSDLTPRLS

-88 IEIII
+88 IEIIV

-202 QEIISSDDYKKIMK
+202 QEVISSDDYKKIMK

-227 DLELFL
+227 DLEIFL
-233 QKKMSQFSDDLDY
+233 QKKMLQFSNDLDY

-254 QITGLRLLTESQKIS
+254 QISGLKLLTESQKIS

-318 ILQRVLEEHYMNV
+318 ILQKILEEHYMNV
-331 EGVEIP
+331 EPVEIP
-337 SEILMQY
+337 SEILIQY
-344 NLPKQKTLE
+344 NLPKQATIE
-353 DWLTQLRKNKVKIII
+353 DWLTELRKKKVKILI

-401 AVEDLTQILELS
+401 SIEDLAQILELS

-469 IYEVIYRRFRKWSRF
+469 IYEVIQRRFKKWSRF

-492 ILNDKSNSKLD
+492 ILNDKTNSKLD

-536 EEVAICSLAKKNEEI
+536 EEVTICSLAKKHEEI

-573 RLRDEAHRFALS
+573 RVRDEAHRFALS

-627 SKEELSKVKGLGKN
+627 SKEDLSKVKGLGKN

-647 AVSYTHLTLPT
+647 EYFNEL
-658 SDLV
+658 

>member
-1 MSNSFIKKI
+1 MSNSSIEAI
-10 DKKYNFKIE
+10 DNKYNFKIE
-19 YKLIHNKELL
+19 YKLINNQELL

-70 NFADLTPRLS
+70 NYSDLTPRLS

-88 IEIII
+88 IEIIV

-119 KDDKKYPYLCITWSE
+119 KDDKKYLYLCITWSE

-202 QEIISSDDYKKIMK
+202 QEVISSDDYKKIMK

-227 DLELFL
+227 DLEIFL
-233 QKKMSQFSDDLDY
+233 QKKMFKFSNELDY

-254 QITGLRLLTESQKIS
+254 QISGLKLLTESQKIS

-318 ILQRVLEEHYMNV
+318 ILQKILEEHYMNV
-331 EGVEIP
+331 EAVEIP
-337 SEILMQY
+337 SEILIQY
-344 NLPKQKTLE
+344 NLPKQTTIE
-353 DWLTQLRKNKVKIII
+353 DWLTDLRKKKVKILI

-390 RILNGIQDNES
+390 RIINGIQDNES
-401 AVEDLTQILELS
+401 SIEDLAQILELS

-456 PNVFIGHSDDFAS
+456 PNVCIGHSDDFAS
-469 IYEVIYRRFRKWSRF
+469 IYEVIHRRFKKWSRF
-484 KESGGDFS
+484 KKSGGDFS
-492 ILNDKSNSKLD
+492 IVNDKTNSKLD
-503 NELLSDWPDLIMID
+503 NELLADWPDLIMID

-536 EEVAICSLAKKNEEI
+536 EEVTICSLAKKNEEI

-573 RLRDEAHRFALS
+573 RVRDEAHRFALS

-627 SKEELSKVKGLGKN
+627 SKEDLSKVKGLGKN

-647 AVSYTHLTLPT
+647 EYFNEL
-658 SDLV
+658 

>member
-1 MSNSFIKKI
+1 MSNSPIEKI
-10 DKKYNFKIE
+10 DNKYNFKIE
-19 YKLIHNKELL
+19 YKLINNKELL

-70 NFADLTPRLS
+70 NYSDLTPRLS

-88 IEIII
+88 IEIIV

-202 QEIISSDDYKKIMK
+202 QEVISSDDYKKIMK

-227 DLELFL
+227 DLEIFL
-233 QKKMSQFSDDLDY
+233 QKKMLQFSNDLDY

-254 QITGLRLLTESQKIS
+254 QISGLKLLTESQKIS

-318 ILQRVLEEHYMNV
+318 ILQKILEEHYMNV
-331 EGVEIP
+331 EPVEIP
-337 SEILMQY
+337 SEILIQY
-344 NLPKQKTLE
+344 NLPKQATIE
-353 DWLTQLRKNKVKIII
+353 DWLTELRKKKVKILI

-401 AVEDLTQILELS
+401 SIEDLAQILELS

-456 PNVFIGHSDDFAS
+456 PNVFVGHSDDFAS
-469 IYEVIYRRFRKWSRF
+469 IYEVIHRRFKKWSRF
-484 KESGGDFS
+484 KKSGGDFS
-492 ILNDKSNSKLD
+492 ILNDKTNSKLD

-536 EEVAICSLAKKNEEI
+536 EEVTICSLAKKNEEI

-573 RLRDEAHRFALS
+573 RVRDEAHRFALS

-627 SKEELSKVKGLGKN
+627 SKEDLSKVKGLGKN

-647 AVSYTHLTLPT
+647 EYFNEL
-658 SDLV
+658 

>member
-1 MSNSFIKKI
+1 MSNSSIEKI
-10 DKKYNFKIE
+10 NNKYNFKIE
-19 YKLIHNKELL
+19 YKLINNKELL

-56 KSKKLR
+56 KSKILR

-70 NFADLTPRLS
+70 NYSDLTPRLS

-88 IEIII
+88 IEIIV

-202 QEIISSDDYKKIMK
+202 QEVISSDDYKKIMK

-227 DLELFL
+227 DLEIFL
-233 QKKMSQFSDDLDY
+233 QKKMLQFSNDLDY

-254 QITGLRLLTESQKIS
+254 QISGLKLLTESQKIS

-318 ILQRVLEEHYMNV
+318 ILQKILEEHYMNV
-331 EGVEIP
+331 EPVEIP
-337 SEILMQY
+337 SEILIQY
-344 NLPKQKTLE
+344 NLPKQATIE
-353 DWLTQLRKNKVKIII
+353 DWLTELGKKKVKILI

-401 AVEDLTQILELS
+401 SIEDLAQILELS

-444 SKQHYRKYKIKD
+444 SKQDYRKYKIKD
-456 PNVFIGHSDDFAS
+456 PNVFVGHSDDFAS
-469 IYEVIYRRFRKWSRF
+469 IYEVIHRRFKKWSRF
-484 KESGGDFS
+484 KKSGGDFS
-492 ILNDKSNSKLD
+492 ILNDKTNSKLD

-536 EEVAICSLAKKNEEI
+536 EEVTICSLAKKNEEI

-573 RLRDEAHRFALS
+573 RVRDEAHRFALS

-627 SKEELSKVKGLGKN
+627 SKEDLSKVKGLGKN

-647 AVSYTHLTLPT
+647 EYFNEL
-658 SDLV
+658 

>member
-1 MSNSFIKKI
+1 MNNPSTNVSTKVL

-19 YKLIHNKELL
+19 YKLIKNKELL

-56 KSKKLR
+56 KSKTLR
-62 SRVSSYFN
+62 NRVSSYFN
-70 NFADLTPRLS
+70 NYAELSPRLS

-88 IEIII
+88 IEIIV

-134 KYPRIFI
+134 QYPRIFI
-141 TRRRRNRNNLDRYYG
+141 TRKRRNRNNFDRYYG

-163 LRRTL
+163 LRKTL
-168 FTIKKIFPLRQ
+168 FIIKKIFPLRQ

-202 QEIISSDDYKKIMK
+202 QEIISSEDYKKTMK

-227 DLELFL
+227 DLEVFL
-233 QKKMSQFSDDLDY
+233 ERKMNQYSNDLEF

-254 QITGLRLLTESQKIS
+254 QILGLKLLTESQKIS

-283 SEKNVAS
+283 SENNVSS

-307 SQKLNNEDENL
+307 TQKINNNDEKE
-318 ILQRVLEEHYMNV
+318 ILQRVLEEHYINV

-337 SEILMQY
+337 SEILLQF
-344 NLPKQKTLE
+344 NLQKHKTIE
-353 DWLTQLRKNKVKIII
+353 EWLSELSKKKVKLIT
-368 PKRNKKHETVEM
+368 PKRNKKFETVEM

-401 AVEDLTQILELS
+401 AIEDLTQILELTN
-413 EQPKRIEGYDISH
+413 QPRRIEGYDISH
-426 IQGSDP
+426 IQGTDP

-444 SKQHYRKYKIKD
+444 SKQNYRKYKIKD
-456 PNVFIGHSDDFAS
+456 PNIFIGHSDDYAS
-469 IYEVIYRRFRKWSRF
+469 IYEVIYRRFKKWSKF
-484 KESGGDFS
+484 KIDGGEISSLQDKKKS
-492 ILNDKSNSKLD
+492 ALEND
-503 NELLSDWPDLIMID
+503 LLTDWPDLIMID

-525 AIKALKELNLE
+525 ALKALTELDLQ
-536 EEVAICSLAKKNEEI
+536 EEVSICSLAKKNEEI
-551 FIPGFTKS
+551 FIPGFSNS
-559 LDTDENQKGVLLLR
+559 LDTDQNQKGLLLLR
-573 RLRDEAHRFALS
+573 RVRDEAHRFALS
-585 FHRDKRSKRMNRSQ
+585 FHRNKRSSRMNRSQ
-599 LSQISGL
+599 LSQIPGL
-606 GPSRIRE
+606 GPLRIKD
-613 LLEHFKSIDAIRIA
+613 LLDHFNSIDAIRIA
-627 SKEELSKVKGLGKN
+627 SKEELSKVKGLGEH
-641 SVNDIY
+641 SANDIY
-647 AVSYTHLTLPT
+647 NYFNEL
-658 SDLV
+658 

>member
-1 MSNSFIKKI
+1 MTNPSTKVSTKVL

-19 YKLIHNKELL
+19 YKLIKNKDLL

-56 KSKKLR
+56 KSKTLR
-62 SRVSSYFN
+62 NRVSSYFN
-70 NFADLTPRLS
+70 NYAELSPRLS

-88 IEIII
+88 IEIIV

-134 KYPRIFI
+134 QYPRIFI
-141 TRRRRNRNNLDRYYG
+141 TRKRRNRNNFDRYYG
-156 PYVDVGL
+156 PYVDVGFL
-163 LRRTL
+163 SKTL
-168 FTIKKIFPLRQ
+168 FIIKKIFPLRQ

-202 QEIISSDDYKKIMK
+202 QEIISSEDYKKTMK

-227 DLELFL
+227 DLEVFL
-233 QKKMSQFSDDLDY
+233 ERKMNQYSNDLEF

-254 QITGLRLLTESQKIS
+254 QISGLKLLTESQKIS

-283 SEKNVAS
+283 SENNISS

-307 SQKLNNEDENL
+307 TQKIDNCDEAE
-318 ILQRVLEEHYMNV
+318 ILQRVLEEHYINV

-337 SEILMQY
+337 SEILLQF
-344 NLPKQKTLE
+344 NLPKHNTIEEWLSELRQK
-353 DWLTQLRKNKVKIII
+353 KVKLII
-368 PKRNKKHETVEM
+368 PKRNKKFETVEM
-380 VLKNAKLELD
+380 VLKNAKLELE

-401 AVEDLTQILELS
+401 AIEDLTQILELTN
-413 EQPKRIEGYDISH
+413 QPRRIEGYDISH
-426 IQGSDP
+426 IQGTDP

-444 SKQHYRKYKIKD
+444 SKQNYRKYKIKD
-456 PNVFIGHSDDFAS
+456 PNIFIGHSDDFAS
-469 IYEVIYRRFRKWSRF
+469 IYEVIYRRFKKWSKF
-484 KESGGDFS
+484 KNDGGDIS
-492 ILNDKSNSKLD
+492 SLQDKKKSTLD
-503 NELLSDWPDLIMID
+503 NDLLTDWPDLIMID

-525 AIKALKELNLE
+525 ALKALTQLDLH
-536 EEVAICSLAKKNEEI
+536 EEVNICSLAKKNEEI
-551 FIPGFTKS
+551 FIPGFSKS
-559 LDTDENQKGVLLLR
+559 LDTDQNQKGLLLLR
-573 RLRDEAHRFALS
+573 RVRDEAHRFALS
-585 FHRDKRSKRMNRSQ
+585 FHRNKRSTRMNRSQ
-599 LSQISGL
+599 LSQIPGL
-606 GPSRIRE
+606 GPSRIKD
-613 LLEHFKSIDAIRIA
+613 LLEHFNSIDAIRIA
-627 SKEELSKVKGLGKN
+627 SREELSKVKGLGMH
-641 SVNDIY
+641 SANDIY
-647 AVSYTHLTLPT
+647 NYFNEL
-658 SDLV
+658 

>member
-1 MSNSFIKKI
+1 MTNPSTKVSTKVL

-19 YKLIHNKELL
+19 YKLIKNKDLL

-56 KSKKLR
+56 KSKTLR
-62 SRVSSYFN
+62 NRVSSYFN
-70 NFADLTPRLS
+70 NYAELSPRLS

-88 IEIII
+88 IEIIV

-134 KYPRIFI
+134 QYPRIFI
-141 TRRRRNRNNLDRYYG
+141 TRKRRNRNNFDRYYG

-163 LRRTL
+163 LRKTL
-168 FTIKKIFPLRQ
+168 FIIKKIFPLRQ

-202 QEIISSDDYKKIMK
+202 QEIISSEDYKKTMK

-227 DLELFL
+227 DLEVFL
-233 QKKMSQFSDDLDY
+233 ERKMNQYSNDLEF

-254 QITGLRLLTESQKIS
+254 QISGLKLLTESQKIS

-283 SEKNVAS
+283 SENNISS

-307 SQKLNNEDENL
+307 TQKIDNSDETE
-318 ILQRVLEEHYMNV
+318 ILQRVLEEHYINV

-337 SEILMQY
+337 SEILLQF
-344 NLPKQKTLE
+344 NLPKHNTIEEWLSELRQK
-353 DWLTQLRKNKVKIII
+353 KVKLII
-368 PKRNKKHETVEM
+368 PKRNKKFETVEM
-380 VLKNAKLELD
+380 VLKNAKLELE

-401 AVEDLTQILELS
+401 AIEDLTQILELTN
-413 EQPKRIEGYDISH
+413 QPRRIEGYDISH
-426 IQGSDP
+426 IQGTDP

-444 SKQHYRKYKIKD
+444 SKQNYRKYKIKD
-456 PNVFIGHSDDFAS
+456 PNIFIGHSDDFAS
-469 IYEVIYRRFRKWSRF
+469 IYEVIYRRFKKWS
-484 KESGGDFS
+484 KYKNDGGDIS
-492 ILNDKSNSKLD
+492 SLQDKKKSTLEND
-503 NELLSDWPDLIMID
+503 LLTDWPDLIMID

-525 AIKALKELNLE
+525 ALKALTQLDLH
-536 EEVAICSLAKKNEEI
+536 EEVNICSLAKKNEEI
-551 FIPGFTKS
+551 FIPGFSKS
-559 LDTDENQKGVLLLR
+559 LDTDQNQKGLLLLR
-573 RLRDEAHRFALS
+573 RVRDEAHRFALS
-585 FHRDKRSKRMNRSQ
+585 FHRNKRSTRMNRSQ
-599 LSQISGL
+599 LSQIPGL
-606 GPSRIRE
+606 GPSRIKD
-613 LLEHFKSIDAIRIA
+613 LLEHFNSIDAIRIA
-627 SKEELSKVKGLGKN
+627 SKKELSKVKGLGMH
-641 SVNDIY
+641 SANDIY
-647 AVSYTHLTLPT
+647 NYFNEL
-658 SDLV
+658 

>member
-1 MSNSFIKKI
+1 MSNSSIETI
-10 DKKYNFKIE
+10 DNKYNFKIE
-19 YKLIHNKELL
+19 YKLINNKELL

-70 NFADLTPRLS
+70 NFSDLTPRLS

-88 IEIII
+88 IEIIV

-202 QEIISSDDYKKIMK
+202 QEVISSDDYKKIMK

-227 DLELFL
+227 DLEKFL
-233 QKKMSQFSDDLDY
+233 QKKMLQFSNDLDY

-254 QITGLRLLTESQKIS
+254 QISGLKLLTESQKIS

-318 ILQRVLEEHYMNV
+318 ILQKILEEHYMNV
-331 EGVEIP
+331 EPVEIP
-337 SEILMQY
+337 SEILIQY
-344 NLPKQKTLE
+344 NLPKQATIE
-353 DWLTQLRKNKVKIII
+353 DWLTELRKKKVKILI

-401 AVEDLTQILELS
+401 SIEDLAQILELS

-469 IYEVIYRRFRKWSRF
+469 IYEVIHRRFKKWSRF
-484 KESGGDFS
+484 KKSGGDFS
-492 ILNDKSNSKLD
+492 ILNDKTNSKLD

-536 EEVAICSLAKKNEEI
+536 EEVTICSLAKKNEEI

-573 RLRDEAHRFALS
+573 RVRDEAHRFALS

-627 SKEELSKVKGLGKN
+627 SKEDLSKVKGLGKN

-647 AVSYTHLTLPT
+647 EYFHEL
-658 SDLV
+658 